1 MKKKIQVLVQ
11 DEEEEEKKPNP
22 ALLKASPMQKIFLGK
37 RQIVYIQMHIIDL
50 IATF

>member
-11 DEEEEEKKPNP
+11 DEEKKKPCPVKSITHAKN
-22 ALLKASPMQKIFLGK
+22 IFLGGK

-50 IATF
+50 IAIF